1 MIHAAILSFWHVHAR
16 DYARQASEH
25 PDVELVAAWDED
37 PGRGRAESGEYGL
50 AFCPDLDEVLARDDI
65 DAVIVTA
72 PTSMHRDVLVAA
84 ARAGKHIFTE
94 KVIAAT
100 VSECDEILAAVGDAG
115 VVLTVSLPRLYDG
128 YTQTIRQLIDDR
140 RFGDL
145 TLVRVRLSHGGALG
159 AQPWLPARFF
169 DLAPTAGGA
178 LIDLGCHPMYLTRL
192 FLGGLP
198 ATVSASYGHIT
209 GRAVE
214 DNAVAV
220 LQHPGGALGVVEAGF
235 VNRCSPFTIEVHGT
249 DASLLYGTPQPRLMF
264 RDQASDAWAELA
276 VAPPLPPPFAQFVRH
291 IQQGTKATENIGIG
305 ADLTRLMEAAGRSA
319 ATGGVIGL

>member
-1 MIHAAILSFWHVHAR
+1 MIRAAMLSFWHVHAR
-16 DYARQASEH
+16 DYARQAGEH

-37 PGRGRAESGEYGL
+37 PERGREESARYGL
-50 AFCPDLDEVLARDDI
+50 AFCADLSEILARDDI

-84 ARAGKHIFTE
+84 AGAGKHIFTE
-94 KVIAAT
+94 KVLAPT
-100 VSECDEILAAVGDAG
+100 VSECDEILAAVDAAG

-128 YTQTIRQLIDDR
+128 YTRTIRQLIDDR

-159 AQPWLPARFF
+159 DQPWLPARFF
-169 DLAPTAGGA
+169 DPAQTAGGA

-198 ATVSASYGHIT
+198 ARVSASYGHIT
-209 GRAVE
+209 ARAVE

-220 LQHPGGALGVVEAGF
+220 LEYPSGALGVVEAGF

-249 DASLLYGTPQPRLMF
+249 DASLLYGTPERRLLF
-264 RDQASDAWAELA
+264 RDQSGDAWAELPE
-276 VAPPLPPPFAQFVRH
+276 APPSPPPFAQFVLH
-291 IQQGTKATENIGIG
+291 IQQETKAAENTGIG
-305 ADLTRLMEAAGRSA
+305 ADLTRLMEAANRSA
-319 ATGGVIGL
+319 ATGGMIGL